1 MISILQAPILTARRH
16 GLHLQ
21 ASAAESFRGLNQ
33 DRGMPGTL
41 LAYDAAFPRAATVLS
56 TPSAQQLQD
65 HHYPTPHQ
73 LLSCP
78 STQHADVMGR
88 QMALSADLMGRLD
101 VLIIFGHGIIT
112 NGVTRGIL
120 ISADQ
125 LVDSNLWAL
134 DQLRGK
140 FVRGGRIEL
149 WVCAAASSTTGG
161 GRSSGSSYCQL
172 MADRVGVDVLAAE
185 DLQGFLNSAQRNVAD
200 TGLWLTES
208 YFLPWEGTVR
218 RFRPRG

>member
-1 MISILQAPILTARRH
+1 
-16 GLHLQ
+16 
-21 ASAAESFRGLNQ
+21 
-33 DRGMPGTL
+33 MPGTL

-56 TPSAQQLQD
+56 TPSAQQLRD

-78 STQHADVMGR
+78 PTEHADVMGR
-88 QMALSADLMGRLD
+88 QMALSADLMGPLD
-101 VLIIFGHGIIT
+101 ALIIFGHGIIT

-125 LVDSNLWAL
+125 LTDSNLWAL

-140 FVRGGRIEL
+140 FARGGRIEL

-161 GRSSGSSYCQL
+161 GRSSGSSFCQL

-200 TGLWLTES
+200 TDLWLTES